1 MNLLIQNL
9 SYACNRSEEE
19 IKNIIV
25 VGEHYNHGHKRN
37 PKGKDAYL
45 IEDGEKEEVRV
56 DDFDHIYVHW
66 KDRLISFI
74 DNNISRA
81 EINKI
86 IGDTLTQFEN
96 NKSKYIAE
104 GTGFFSFIFLKYVD
118 AMMSNKPSLYKD
130 KVHNGS
136 CITYSAIEAYIL
148 SRLHINGNHINLLL
162 SSTKDAKPNNYW
174 ALLSKSIIKR
184 RSRR

>member
-66 KDRLISFI
+66 KDRLIS
-74 DNNISRA
+74 
-81 EINKI
+81 
-86 IGDTLTQFEN
+86 L
-96 NKSKYIAE
+96 
-104 GTGFFSFIFLKYVD
+104 
-118 AMMSNKPSLYKD
+118 
-130 KVHNGS
+130 
-136 CITYSAIEAYIL
+136 
-148 SRLHINGNHINLLL
+148 
-162 SSTKDAKPNNYW
+162 
-174 ALLSKSIIKR
+174 
-184 RSRR
+184 